1 MEEITKQYEDKV
13 RSLIKSF
20 KGGNDSAIEELF
32 NLEKEYIL
40 HEVERYSL
48 FWPDTDEMLEW
59 AKSQLSYT
67 AKECDFDNNLLYVL
81 SLRWSIADYFR
92 ANIYCKRH
100 LMSKSNEHGKTTIQ
114 DEDFECLYNH
124 INELSYYAQQGRR
137 LYDALIKIWQTEDA
151 TEQIVSIIR
160 RSLDTNDA
168 MEKLTKKFNVAK
180 FVAKYILDLPL
191 SELTSITLEDL
202 EHKHSYYSKAEE
214 SIGVLEDMHD
224 ELENN

>member
-1 MEEITKQYEDKV
+1 MGKITKQHEDKV
-13 RSLIKSF
+13 RSLIKSI

-32 NLEKEYIL
+32 DLEKEYIL

-48 FWPDTDEMLEW
+48 FWPDTDEILDM
-59 AKSQLSYT
+59 AKTQLAFT
-67 AKECDFDNNLLYVL
+67 AKEWDMDKINVA
-81 SLRWSIADYFR
+81 SLRLSIANYLT
-92 ANIYCKRH
+92 NCTVCEHH
-100 LMSKSNEHGKTTIQ
+100 LMSKAEENGRTTIQ
-114 DEDFECLYNH
+114 DENFECLYNH
-124 INELSYYAQQGRR
+124 INELSYYTQQGRR

-168 MEKLTKKFNVAK
+168 MGKLTEKFNVAK

>member
-1 MEEITKQYEDKV
+1 
-13 RSLIKSF
+13 
-20 KGGNDSAIEELF
+20 
-32 NLEKEYIL
+32 
-40 HEVERYSL
+40 
-48 FWPDTDEMLEW
+48 
-59 AKSQLSYT
+59 
-67 AKECDFDNNLLYVL
+67 
-81 SLRWSIADYFR
+81 
-92 ANIYCKRH
+92 
-100 LMSKSNEHGKTTIQ
+100 MSKSEENGRTTIQ
-114 DEDFECLYNH
+114 DENFECLYNH
-124 INELSYYAQQGRR
+124 INELSYYTQQGRR

-168 MEKLTKKFNVAK
+168 MGKLTEKFNVAK

-224 ELENN
+224 ELENNKDNEDNSDNCGMCMDDGVDIDRRVKSVKSDKSVFNTFPFSEIKNIGLL

>member
-1 MEEITKQYEDKV
+1 MEKITKQHEDKV
-13 RSLIKSF
+13 RSLIKSI

-32 NLEKEYIL
+32 DLEKEYIL

-59 AKSQLSYT
+59 AKSQLSYS
-67 AKECDFDNNLLYVL
+67 AKECDLDNNFYVL
-81 SLRWSIADYFR
+81 SLRWSIADYLT
-92 ANIYCKRH
+92 NCTVCEHH
-100 LMSKSNEHGKTTIQ
+100 LMSKSRENRRTTIQ

-168 MEKLTKKFNVAK
+168 MEKLTEKFNVAK

-202 EHKHSYYSKAEE
+202 EHKHSYYSTAEE